1 MEICG
6 NIVVLSLLSIVG
18 ELDDL
23 VEWILFDERTGKVYE
38 AEVDRLY

>member
-6 NIVVLSLLSIVG
+6 NIVVLSLTSIVG
-18 ELDDL
+18 ERDEL
-23 VEWILFDERTGKVYE
+23 VEWILFDNHSGKVYE